1 MVVCGEEIN
10 DCRYGCCQEEKL
22 KDVLREY
29 FPKNLC
35 NADKTTF

>member
-1 MVVCGEEIN
+1 MTADMDAAKE
-10 DCRYGCCQEEKL
+10 CQEEKL